1 MAEYYYFASTL
12 PMLDMTK
19 EAPISYSGFMAAA
32 KDNLSARDYRDLEKA
47 VLSPSGDSAKLP
59 VVRSWQEYVGKIR
72 RMMNSMRAQKLGFPG
87 YERKESGDR
96 LLEEKI
102 RRIIEDLDPL
112 QAERAVLS
120 LYFDFLSSEEDGSP
134 FSSRALMIYALK
146 LQLIERSSSFSE
158 EKGSKEFDR
167 LYKTIEEDIFR

>member
-120 LYFDFLSSEEDGSP
+120 LYFDFLSSEEGGSP

-167 LYKTIEEDIFR
+167 LYKIIEEDIFR

>member
-59 VVRSWQEYVGKIR
+59 VVRSWQEYVG
-72 RMMNSMRAQKLGFPG
+72 
-87 YERKESGDR
+87 ESGDR

-120 LYFDFLSSEEDGSP
+120 LYFDFLSSEEGGSP